1 MEWSNLVN
9 PNCKLFLFKL
19 KCQTDKLIVHAHW
32 LIITHHW
39 SIQPGV
45 KMRHGLTRSNSICT
59 EKLKHQLELLFE
71 HICSFRKQWGIR
83 NRRRNANHS
92 QFFFE
97 MSTFCTHT
105 SQLFPILLFA
115 YSKSFYS
122 NTVRRYGKNNSG
134 FKWPQIRH
142 GLFSFST
149 TCS

>member
-92 QFFFE
+92 QFFFLDVYFLY
-97 MSTFCTHT
+97 SHKPTISHTFICI
-105 SQLFPILLFA
+105 FKVLLFQ
-115 YSKSFYS
+115 YSAQ
-122 NTVRRYGKNNSG
+122 VRK
-134 FKWPQIRH
+134 K
-142 GLFSFST
+142 
-149 TCS
+149 